1 LIDVILT
8 VVLTRSKSG
17 HGNSSNGTFN
27 QLGIERWRIPGWN
40 ARRLV
45 NVIQGIMSLVDL
57 ALILGGTHTR
67 SVDLETG
74 EVMVPDGSPVRA
86 PCEQAGDSQDEA
98 GLSTVHISPQVE
110 LYSGA
115 SYLKVT
121 REGHKKQAEKG
132 AGGKKGKKVKRGKIS
147 GFSRKSRKRMIQ
159 ELSKIRRDS
168 LPVMVTLTYPEAY
181 SDNPKDWKNDL
192 DNFLRR
198 LARKFPRAAGVWKLE
213 PQKRGAPHFHL
224 LVWGAGYIELLL
236 WVSRAWFQ
244 VVKSGDIRHLHAGT
258 RVEMVK
264 SLSGSR
270 WYASKYLG
278 KEVDGEGW
286 QYPGRWWGIFQRE
299 KLPYGELVNVEVTQ
313 EKAVEF
319 IRYMRRFARIRSRDY
334 KSLTITCNPDF
345 WVNRLL

>member
-1 LIDVILT
+1 
-8 VVLTRSKSG
+8 
-17 HGNSSNGTFN
+17 
-27 QLGIERWRIPGWN
+27 
-40 ARRLV
+40 
-45 NVIQGIMSLVDL
+45 MSLVDF
-57 ALILGGTHTR
+57 ALSLNGSLTR

-74 EVMVPDGSPVRA
+74 EIIVPGAPPARKPGARTDGTP
-86 PCEQAGDSQDEA
+86 GGT
-98 GLSTVHISPQVE
+98 GLSTVHNSPQVI

-115 SYLKVT
+115 SYLKVA
-121 REGHKKQAEKG
+121 RKGHKELVEKVDDDEQDK
-132 AGGKKGKKVKRGKIS
+132 AKRGKIS
-147 GFSRKSRKRMIQ
+147 GFSRRSRKRMIQ
-159 ELSKIRRDS
+159 ELSKVRRDS
-168 LPVMVTLTYPEAY
+168 LPIMVTLTYPGEY
-181 SDNPKDWKNDL
+181 SHDPKAWKNDL
-192 DNFLRR
+192 DNFVRR
-198 LARKFPRAAGVWKLE
+198 LARKFKKAAGVWKLE

-224 LVWGAGYIELLL
+224 FVWNAGYAELLS
-236 WVSRAWFQ
+236 WVSLAWFQ

-258 RVEMVK
+258 RVERVK

-286 QYPGRWWGIFQRE
+286 EYPGRWWGIFQRE

-319 IRYMRRFARIRSRDY
+319 IRYMRRFAHIRSRDY